1 MLLVAE
7 KDAEAAKNHVTAMT
21 EAIEVE
27 TVLIDWKRDAQNLK
41 YYEHLME
48 RFKDYDISFLVLPK
62 L

>member
-27 TVLIDWKRDAQNLK
+27 SVSIDWKKDAQNLK
-41 YYEHLME
+41 YYEDLME